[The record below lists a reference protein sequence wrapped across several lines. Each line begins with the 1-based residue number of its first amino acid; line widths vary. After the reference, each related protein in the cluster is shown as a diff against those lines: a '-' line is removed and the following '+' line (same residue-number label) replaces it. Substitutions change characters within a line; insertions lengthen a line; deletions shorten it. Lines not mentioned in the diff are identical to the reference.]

1 MTVGNI
7 EGKTFVKVSGR
18 DVTPGESRGWIAG
31 SRKLRKPREQ
41 PGERPLAS
49 ERQSR
54 PKEKA
59 NFVKRVTANIKREAR
74 MPATMPRE
82 DFKIVMRPR
91 GGLNVARIE
100 ASVVTDAVMAAAGT
114 AREHEREDM
123 VCVNAAQN
131 ILVVSTP
138 SEQRA
143 DVYARV
149 KSVTLGGMSY
159 EVYAYRTAPE
169 GTVKGVI
176 RGIAIEE
183 TPEDINDAIVTK
195 YNPLALEA
203 HRIGNTTAVI
213 VLFEGPKV
221 PRYVKYRAALLK
233 CGLYKKHHEV
243 CKCCGKVGHR
253 IDVCPNPEAKVCF
266 ACGAANPNTEH
277 EATCKPRCKLC
288 GGAHPTGDRA
298 CKNKFKVPFVVTKR
312 RWERKAE
319 QEQQQQQK
327 ERLPNASDF
336 PPWQARRESRRRSES
351 RQRSASRGRD
361 ASRRRTPSQRGEKIT
376 WAQAANGASS
386 GKTLSATQRQGN
398 EEPMTRSEA
407 IEIIKANNEKIHAKL
422 KEHDEMI
429 KRINEKLAI
438 LLEALV
444 PGKPKETQEP
454 RREPTPPNEPREEKR
469 EVVAEEEAARS
480 STASD
485 DGRQTEPCHKKRV
498 VENTK
503 ERRLQARLDRMDE
516 EREQLTRTMKEKFN
530 KLDERF
536 TSVEQS
542 IQGIQNGM
550 VQLQAQIQSVMQNV
564 EVQIIA
570 KLQQLWTQPQATS
583 QPQQQ

>member
-1 MTVGNI
+1 MTVRRR
-7 EGKTFVKVSGR
+7 VVHHSCCR
-18 DVTPGESRGWIAG
+18 RRSAG
-31 SRKLRKPREQ
+31 SRGLLSTKAGRKILGDQRMRER
-41 PGERPLAS
+41 GTRLGVREGSRSDRGNERIVYPEVAWRTSGNRPDSGYADPEKTALQ
-49 ERQSR
+49 RQS
-54 PKEKA
+54 PGL
-59 NFVKRVTANIKREAR
+59 RER
-74 MPATMPRE
+74 YL
-82 DFKIVMRPR
+82 K
-91 GGLNVARIE
+91 
-100 ASVVTDAVMAAAGT
+100 
-114 AREHEREDM
+114 H
-123 VCVNAAQN
+123 
-131 ILVVSTP
+131 
-138 SEQRA
+138 
-143 DVYARV
+143 
-149 KSVTLGGMSY
+149 
-159 EVYAYRTAPE
+159 
-169 GTVKGVI
+169 
-176 RGIAIEE
+176 
-183 TPEDINDAIVTK
+183 DINDAIVTK

-213 VLFEGPKV
+213 DLFEGPKV
-221 PRYVKYRAALLK
+221 PRAALLK

-288 GGAHPTGDRA
+288 GGAHPTGERA

-312 RWERKAE
+312 QWERKAE
-319 QEQQQQQK
+319 EQQQQQK

-336 PPWQARRESRRRSES
+336 PPWHARRESRRRSES
-351 RQRSASRGRD
+351 RQRSASRGRN

-376 WAQAANGASS
+376 WTEVAKGASS
-386 GKTLSATQRQGN
+386 GKTPSVTQRQGN
-398 EEPMTRSEA
+398 EEPVTRSEA

-444 PGKPKETQEP
+444 ASKPPESQEP

-469 EVVAEEEAARS
+469 EVVTEEEAARS
-480 STASD
+480 ST
-485 DGRQTEPCHKKRV
+485 DGDNGRPTEPSHKKRV

-516 EREQLTRTMKEKFN
+516 EREQLARTMNEKFN
-530 KLDERF
+530 KLDERL

-542 IQGIQNGM
+542 MQGIQNGM

-570 KLQQLWTQPQATS
+570 KLQQLWTQHQATS
-583 QPQQQ
+583 QPQPQ